1 MGRSGIIHAAVC
13 RPGRP
18 DLPAAWMLSRL
29 SPAEQER
36 YLGFRG
42 QTAARQYLASRWLL
56 RTHLSGLLH
65 IPVHELDI
73 DYPDGAAP
81 RLGNSDWRIGL
92 SHSGGAIFCAVARG
106 VPVGCD
112 IERHRWRF
120 RLRQIAASYFT
131 EQEAAH
137 LDAVGDDQL
146 IDDFYRLWTLKEA
159 GMKALGSGLSSGLTS
174 PSFEWQPDF
183 RCRTTPDHQ
192 AWAFAYAQMENGKD
206 KYNLGLA
213 LNSDHLSVEMKEY
226 DVQSGTACR
235 KPEDFEWVF
244 IAPLAAVRNG

>member
-1 MGRSGIIHAAVC
+1 MGRSGMIHAAIC
-13 RPGRP
+13 RTGRA
-18 DLPAAWMLSRL
+18 DLPADWMLPRL

-56 RTHLSGLLH
+56 RTHLSGLLQ

-73 DYPDGAAP
+73 DYPGGAAP

-112 IERHRWRF
+112 IECHRWRF

-159 GMKALGSGLSSGLTS
+159 GMKALGLGLSSSLTS
-174 PSFEWQPDF
+174 PSFEWHPDF
-183 RCRTTPDHQ
+183 QCHTGPDHRS
-192 AWAFAYAQMENGKD
+192 WTFASAQMEHGRD
-206 KYNLGLA
+206 KYSLGLA
-213 LNSDHLSVEMKEY
+213 LNADHCFVEVKEY
-226 DVQSGTACR
+226 DWESGTASR
-235 KPEDFEWVF
+235 KTGDFAWMF
-244 IAPLAAVRNG
+244 ASQAAAVCSG